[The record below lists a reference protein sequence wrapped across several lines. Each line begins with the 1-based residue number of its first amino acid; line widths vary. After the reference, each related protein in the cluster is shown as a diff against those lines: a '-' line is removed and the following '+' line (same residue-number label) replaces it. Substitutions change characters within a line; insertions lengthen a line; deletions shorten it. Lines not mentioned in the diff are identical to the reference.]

1 MVWILAQL
9 SAHVRT
15 LIKHEEMVLNSP
27 DKSVQGTSLSEEQ
40 VWYEFRVN
48 CKTGKKQKAFIQVE
62 DRDSQV
68 PIHQSMQVE
77 LDCNTPGVGPKMK
90 TVTRSSLR
98 GPSTTP

>member
-1 MVWILAQL
+1 MVLILAQL
-9 SAHVRT
+9 CAHFRT

-48 CKTGKKQKAFIQVE
+48 CQTGEKQKAFIQVE
-62 DRDSQV
+62 DKDSQV
-68 PIHQSMQVE
+68 PIHQSTQVE

-90 TVTRSSLR
+90 TVTSSSLR